1 MIYALKPVC
10 KKNWIRKNGT
20 SPLSIQ
26 YCMNSRQRTLLD
38 TGISI
43 PPDYWDKKL
52 LRIYPDLPSFHGDP
66 KILNQELSRMMRL
79 AEDILHFCI
88 KNTKENPLVFLKTT
102 FAPDFDISLLEK
114 RRALVTNLDVYYQF
128 DQYID
133 SKKRRIAP
141 STVLIYREVKKY
153 LQAFEKYRGRKIT
166 FESFDLDFYD
176 AFIDFMTYEYESYR
190 YIHLKKKGIKINTM
204 GKVIKHLRLFLK
216 DRIRRKIIPEIDLS
230 EYKVMEEIADATFL
244 DMYEI
249 ETIFKLDLSLSPKLD
264 IARDL
269 LVLGCLTGLRF
280 SDFTTIEPE
289 DIRNGKLHV
298 KQQKS
303 EHWVVIPLRPIA
315 QEILIGKFRGR
326 IPRLSNA
333 SFNDSIKKVCR
344 VADIS
349 ESIKFSYKKGNKQIE
364 EIKPKY
370 NWVTSHTC
378 RRSFCTNEFLAG
390 TPVEL
395 IMKISGHR
403 SLKDFYRYIKV
414 TPDQA
419 AFQIEKIWRER
430 EQMSNA
436 Q

>member
-1 MIYALKPVC
+1 
-10 KKNWIRKNGT
+10 
-20 SPLSIQ
+20 
-26 YCMNSRQRTLLD
+26 MNSRQRTLLD